1 MTTAAAILQI
11 LIGLA
16 FLTIPLVRHR
26 YGPAA
31 QAAAEAELERQGVPA
46 TVLTENKIR
55 FDAGGHETA
64 VPASVAA
71 VMGALAVLN
80 LTGSHLG
87 LVLSWVFQSL
97 VLVGGLLIL
106 HSQLTAATSV
116 EKAFARKGDPVLQRI
131 DVPALLDA
139 AGKGFPDWVF
149 SVLQN
154 VRHAIGL
161 GGSVLVLVLTIAAA

>member
-1 MTTAAAILQI
+1 MTTTAAILQI

-26 YGPAA
+26 HGPAA
-31 QAAAEAELERQGVPA
+31 QAAAEAELARQGVPV
-46 TVLTENKIR
+46 TVLAENKIR

-64 VPASVAA
+64 VPATVAA
-71 VMGALAVLN
+71 VLGALAVLN

-87 LVLSWVFQSL
+87 LVLTWVVQSL
-97 VLVGGLLIL
+97 VLIGGLLIL
-106 HSQLTAATSV
+106 HSQLTAAKSV
-116 EKAFARKGDPVLQRI
+116 TAAFARKGDPVLMRI
-131 DVPALLDA
+131 DVPTLLDA

-154 VRHAIGL
+154 LRHAIGL
-161 GGSVLVLVLTIAAA
+161 AGSVAVLVLTVAAA